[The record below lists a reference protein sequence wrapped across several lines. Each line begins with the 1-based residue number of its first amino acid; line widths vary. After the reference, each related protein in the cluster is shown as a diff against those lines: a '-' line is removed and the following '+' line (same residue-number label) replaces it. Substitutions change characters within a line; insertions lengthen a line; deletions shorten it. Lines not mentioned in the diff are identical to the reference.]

1 MRKLI
6 ITLLVLVCA
15 FQVEALKAQTVT
27 RAPST
32 ALSLMDRWDWAQ
44 EQATSSRR
52 DSWVVFSFQRVMC
65 EHCHMGSWSNGYRN
79 RKSID
84 EIIHNRIPEPE
95 TVSGAAKKALDQI
108 DSDGKDDHF
117 DRMITKN
124 MAVLF
129 HFEDGDVT
137 DVDLANM
144 SSRFDF
150 DGQRIFWMGDANSS
164 ATFGLLKDL
173 FSERASVEVQKGLVW
188 AMGRVQGER
197 DIVPFLARIADSNR
211 NVEVRKAVVY
221 SIGKQKYGNVVSV
234 LRRVIERDSS
244 REVQKAAIY
253 ALGNNDTPE
262 ARRALFAIIR
272 DMGPGQI

>member
-52 DSWVVFSFQRVMC
+52 DHWVVFSFQRVMC

-197 DIVPFLARIADSNR
+197 DIVPFLAGIVDSNK

-272 DMGPGQI
+272 DMGLGQI

>member
-44 EQATSSRR
+44 EQATSSRC
-52 DSWVVFSFQRVMC
+52 DHWVVFSFQRVMC

-197 DIVPFLARIADSNR
+197 DIVPFLAGIVDSNK

-272 DMGPGQI
+272 DMGLGQI

>member
-95 TVSGAAKKALDQI
+95 TVSCAAQKALNHI

-164 ATFGLLKDL
+164 ATFGLLKDM
-173 FSERASVEVQKGLVW
+173 FSEHAPVEVQKGLVW
-188 AMGRVQGER
+188 AMGSVQGEPG
-197 DIVPFLARIADSNR
+197 IVPFLARIADSNR

-272 DMGPGQI
+272 DMGLGQI

>member
-164 ATFGLLKDL
+164 ATFDLLKDM
-173 FSERASVEVQKGLVW
+173 FSERAPVEVQKGLVW

-197 DIVPFLARIADSNR
+197 DIVPFLAGIVDSNK

>member
-1 MRKLI
+1 MRKI
-6 ITLLVLVCA
+6 IIAFLFLTFA
-15 FQVEALKAQTVT
+15 FQVEGVNAQTVT
-27 RAPST
+27 HAPST

-84 EIIHNRIPEPE
+84 EVIHDRIPAPE
-95 TVSGAAKKALDQI
+95 TVSGAAQKALDHI
-108 DSDGKDDHF
+108 GSDGHGDHS
-117 DRMITKN
+117 DRMITKD
-124 MAVLF
+124 MAILF
-129 HFEDGDVT
+129 HFEDGEIT
-137 DVDLANM
+137 DVDLSNM

-150 DGQRIFWMGDANSS
+150 DGERIFWMGDANSS
-164 ATFGLLKDL
+164 ATFDLLKDL
-173 FSERASVEVQKGLVW
+173 FSDRAPVEVQKGLVW
-188 AMGRVQGER
+188 AMGSVQGER
-197 DIVPFLARIADSNR
+197 EILPYLAGIADSNG

-221 SIGKQKYGNVVSV
+221 SIGNQESGNVVTV
-234 LRRVIERDSS
+234 LKRVIERDSS

-272 DMGPGQI
+272 DMGLGQI